1 MSIENALAAL
11 QAAVEANT
19 AAVLKAGG
27 TVADKPAADKPAAAA
42 KAPAKAAK
50 SEPKVDRSTM
60 NAALS
65 EVKEKKGLE
74 IAKGLIAKP
83 GGAAKMADI
92 ADDKIQAVY
101 DACKK
106 VMEAE
111 ESEEETEGM

>member
-1 MSIENALAAL
+1 MSIEQALANL

-27 TVADKPAADKPAAAA
+27 AVADKPAA

-50 SEPKVDRSTM
+50 SEPKVDRSAM

-106 VMEAE
+106 VMDAE
-111 ESEEETEGM
+111 EPEEETEGM